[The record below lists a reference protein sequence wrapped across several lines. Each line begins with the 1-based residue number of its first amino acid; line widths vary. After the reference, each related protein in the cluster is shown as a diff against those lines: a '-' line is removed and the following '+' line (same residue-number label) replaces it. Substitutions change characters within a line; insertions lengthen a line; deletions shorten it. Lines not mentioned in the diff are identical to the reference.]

1 MNSCALAF
9 SLPPFDDGFV
19 ASSIFNVDNDDD
31 DDDERSRS
39 GSELGG
45 WGRFSSGNG
54 NLLLDL
60 LSCFD
65 RF

>member
-31 DDDERSRS
+31 DDEERSRS

-45 WGRFSSGNG
+45 
-54 NLLLDL
+54 
-60 LSCFD
+60 
-65 RF
+65 